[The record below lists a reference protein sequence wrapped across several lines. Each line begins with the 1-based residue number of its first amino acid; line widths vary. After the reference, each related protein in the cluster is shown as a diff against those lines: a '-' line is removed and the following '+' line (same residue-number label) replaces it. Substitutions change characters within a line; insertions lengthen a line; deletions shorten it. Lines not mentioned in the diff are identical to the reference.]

1 MIIIIWDWTGPGHT
15 EPSGVHWANFEL
27 KGTRT
32 FQRPLSKHWLRQPE
46 LNGRHGAHRTTTKP
60 SPSGLALP
68 LVAVAVRGCPHL
80 SSVSSPVPGAVLACP
95 RAILACP
102 GLSPGPS
109 WPVLVRPGLSSGL
122 SPPVPGAVLA
132 CPRLLAALTLLQ
144 RPGCPGG
151 CGCRTGLC
159 NRRSLEAGWELKP
172 PPWLPV
178 GHVPV
183 HWHHLHL
190 KGLNPRPAAAA
201 TDC

>member
-46 LNGRHGAHRTTTKP
+46 LNGRRGAHRTTTKP

-68 LVAVAVRGCPHL
+68 LVAVAVL
-80 SSVSSPVPGAVLACP
+80 TCP
-95 RAILACP
+95 RCH
-102 GLSPGPS
+102 
-109 WPVLVRPGLSSGL
+109 RLSSGP